1 MIYFSSALN
10 ETARKASKS
19 SNAHG
24 NPVKLPSKLLA
35 LVADPQHQDAIY
47 VAEAAGTVKRV
58 NLEVGQLSVRC
69 FHGPPARF
77 RNMSCTR
84 SC

>member
-1 MIYFSSALN
+1 MTYASSALH

-19 SNAHG
+19 SNAKG
-24 NPVKLPSKLLA
+24 NPVKLSSKLLA

-47 VAEAAGTVKRV
+47 VAEAAGNVKRV

-69 FHGPPARF
+69 LHGPPR
-77 RNMSCTR
+77 
-84 SC
+84 